1 MTAKRKEPAAPN
13 RDRFMEG
20 ASDGAIKKA
29 LKAGRG
35 VGGSGRAAPTLPTWP
50 VFEAVFSN
58 RLVDACCVKG
68 RPRGGGLV
76 L

>member
-35 VGGSGRAAPTLPTWP
+35 VGRQRQGRADVAHLAR
-50 VFEAVFSN
+50 F
-58 RLVDACCVKG
+58 
-68 RPRGGGLV
+68 
-76 L
+76 

>member
-1 MTAKRKEPAAPN
+1 MTVKRKEPAAPN

-35 VGGSGRAAPTLPTWP
+35 VGGGGRAAPTLPT
-50 VFEAVFSN
+50 
-58 RLVDACCVKG
+58 
-68 RPRGGGLV
+68 
-76 L
+76 